1 MRRIL
6 QYLFFVFV
14 FIVEGNSQYSYDN
27 CQYAQFVDIEGGYCS
42 SKREFSNKGAT
53 PDPEFDNLC
62 VSVTFQNGVWFSFIP
77 TQSAVAINVF
87 STGDVNGIKSPKI
100 LIFEDCD
107 TYLDC
112 SPGNTEDID
121 ELVVD
126 KLVLGKTYFI
136 MVESSVGGEGDFQ
149 LCIEDFTPVPFPES
163 DCDKAVVLCDKSSFK
178 VESLVGTGKDNNEV
192 DPGSCIQAEFASSW
206 YKWTC
211 KESGTLTFVLTPNN
225 NNQRITDD
233 LDFAVYELPNGIN
246 DCDNKNILRCCS
258 SGANGGPENFEN
270 WKACNGPTGLS
281 EHDTDTREFPGCA
294 PGDNNFVAALNMV
307 AGKSYVLLVC
317 NYTKSSL
324 GFGIEFG
331 GTGTFAG
338 PATDFDFYALDE
350 FECDKTIKFTDK
362 SSSVADD
369 IVSYS
374 WSFGDG
380 AQPSTSNTQGPH
392 DVIYDSF
399 GEKIV
404 SLTVESERGCL
415 VTNIIPIYVN
425 PCCSDFSLSLD
436 AEVSAPKCNGDADGF
451 ILGSGSEG
459 NPPYKFSIDGTNFQ
473 TIPIFYNLPANRY
486 TLYIQDQ
493 KGCLDTM
500 VLDIDDPTPLIA
512 DAGNDQHIELLD
524 VTSMNGAYQ
533 PTDYDISQYWT
544 PAYNMEDS
552 SMFDTDVWPHKTT
565 TYTLTVVQDSLG
577 CTAQDQMTIYVK
589 DTREVKI
596 PNVFSPNGD
605 GFNDEFTAYNVR
617 AAIGIEKMKIY
628 DRWGE
633 LVFEANNIPI
643 GDSKYGWDGRFKE
656 NFVNSG
662 VYVYVIDVKFID
674 DKIITYSGDITLLR

>member
-1 MRRIL
+1 M
-6 QYLFFVFV
+6 FAVTV
-14 FIVEGNSQYSYDN
+14 NAQYSFDQ
-27 CQYAQFVDIEGGYCS
+27 CQYSQFIDITGGYCS
-42 SKREFSNKGAT
+42 EKGEFSNKGAT

-62 VSVTFQNGVWFSFIP
+62 VSLKFKNGVWFSFIP
-77 TQSAVAINVF
+77 TKSAVAINVF
-87 STGDVNGIKSPKI
+87 STGGANGIRSPKI

-126 KLVLGKTYFI
+126 KLILGKTYFI
-136 MVESSVGGEGDFQ
+136 MVESSVGGEGEFQ
-149 LCIEDFTPVPFPES
+149 LCIQDFTPVPSPES
-163 DCDKAVVLCDKSSFK
+163 DCDEAVVLCDKSPFK
-178 VESLVGTGKDNNEV
+178 VESLIGTGKDNNEV
-192 DPGSCIQAEFASSW
+192 EPGSCIRAEFASSW

-246 DCDNKNILRCCS
+246 DCDNKSILRCCS

-281 EHDTDTREFPGCA
+281 EHDTDLEETPGCQY
-294 PGDNNFVAALNMV
+294 GDNNFVAALNMV
-307 AGKSYVLLVC
+307 AGKSYVLLIC
-317 NYTKSSL
+317 NFTRSKL

-338 PATDFDFYALDE
+338 PDADFDYVALEE

-369 IVSYS
+369 IVNYF

-380 AQPSTSNTQGPH
+380 AQPATSLSQGPH

-404 SLTVESERGCL
+404 ALTVESERGCL
-415 VTNIIPIYVN
+415 VTKLIPIYVN
-425 PCCSDFSLSLD
+425 PCCADFTLSVD
-436 AEVSAPKCNGDADGF
+436 AETSDPKCHGDTDGV

-459 NPPYKFSIDGTNFQ
+459 NPPYKYSLDGVNFQ
-473 TIPIFYNLPANRY
+473 TIPVFYNLPANQY
-486 TLYIQDQ
+486 NLYIQDK
-493 KGCLDTM
+493 KGCVDTI
-500 VLDIDDPTPLIA
+500 VVDINEPEPLVA
-512 DAGNDQHIELLD
+512 NAGNDQYIDMTD
-524 VTSMNGAYQ
+524 VTSMNGSYN
-533 PTDYDISQYWT
+533 PPDYNVSQYWS
-544 PAYNMEDS
+544 PVYNMEDS
-552 SMFDTDVWPHKTT
+552 SRFDTDVWPYKTT
-565 TYTLTVVQDSLG
+565 TYTLTVTQEGTG
-577 CTAQDQMTIYVK
+577 CTDQDEMTIHVR
-589 DTREVKI
+589 DIREVWI

-605 GFNDEFTAYNVR
+605 GFNEGFTAYNVK
-617 AAIGIEKMKIY
+617 AATGIERMRIY

-633 LVFEANNIPI
+633 LMFEAKDIPI
-643 GDSKYGWDGRFKE
+643 GDDKFGWDGRFKGQY
-656 NFVNSG
+656 VNSG

-674 DKIITYSGDITLLR
+674 NSIVPFSGDITVLR